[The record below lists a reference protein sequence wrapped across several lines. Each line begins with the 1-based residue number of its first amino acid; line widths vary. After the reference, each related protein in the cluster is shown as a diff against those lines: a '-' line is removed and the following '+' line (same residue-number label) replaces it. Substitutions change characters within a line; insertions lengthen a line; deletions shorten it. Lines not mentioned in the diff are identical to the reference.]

1 MKGFDEQMLNVQN
14 KDSSYFVEW
23 IPNIMK
29 AGVCYIPPKG
39 LKMPSTFIGNT
50 TAIQELVKHI
60 LEEFA
65 TTFRCKAFL
74 HWNTGEGMVGM
85 EFTEDGSNTNDLVL
99 EYQQYQVTV
108 IL

>member
-1 MKGFDEQMLNVQN
+1 MKGSDEQMWNVQN

-23 IPNIMK
+23 IPNSVK

-50 TAIQELVKHI
+50 VAIQELVKHI
-60 LEEFA
+60 LEQF
-65 TTFRCKAFL
+65 TTMFRCKAFL
-74 HWNTGEGMVGM
+74 HWNTGEGMVEM
-85 EFTEDGSNTNDLVL
+85 EFTEGESNINDLVL
-99 EYQQYQVTV
+99 EYQKYQVIV